1 MLVDFVK
8 ALSNSLRQYDIIARW
23 GGEEFL
29 ALLIDSDLSTAE
41 IVARRMLANIRNIRV
56 SVDDMELKLTASLGL
71 TEHKSDENYDATLRR
86 ADKALLMAKNG
97 GRDRLVVIDP
107 SDPLN
112 PQEIS
117 TLLSE
122 SG

>member
-1 MLVDFVK
+1 
-8 ALSNSLRQYDIIARW
+8 
-23 GGEEFL
+23 
-29 ALLIDSDLSTAE
+29 
-41 IVARRMLANIRNIRV
+41 
-56 SVDDMELKLTASLGL
+56 MELKLTASLGL

-86 ADKALLMAKNG
+86 ADKSLLMAKNG

-107 SDPLN
+107 SDTLN